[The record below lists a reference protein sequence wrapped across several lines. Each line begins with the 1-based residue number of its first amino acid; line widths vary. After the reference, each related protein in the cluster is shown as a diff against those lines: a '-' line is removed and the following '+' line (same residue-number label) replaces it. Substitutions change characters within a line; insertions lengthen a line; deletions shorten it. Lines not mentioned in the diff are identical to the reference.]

1 MYIFIDILKN
11 INLIIN
17 QIIWGPIMVC
27 LLFLCGLYLTFG
39 TNFYQIRKFKYI
51 FIKTLGSIF
60 IKKNL
65 KNEISPFQAMTTA
78 LAGTVGTGNIVGS
91 ATAIALGGPGALF
104 WIVVCAFFGMMT
116 KYTEIFLSIKYRVT
130 LKNGKKAG
138 GPMYY
143 MKIGLNNNILPICFS
158 FFALFASFGIGNIAQ
173 INSLSNAIYNCFK
186 VDKLYTGIIISMLI
200 GSIIIK
206 GDKKIAKTTEK
217 IIPIMSIFYISICIF
232 VLYKNYNNL
241 LNSFM
246 IILKHAFTPTAAF
259 GGFAG
264 STILTTIR
272 HGMSKGM
279 FSNEAGLGSSPIAHA
294 MSSCNKPKEQAN
306 WGIFEVF
313 IDTIVVCTLTGLVII
328 SSNTWQSGLIGADLT
343 IKAFSTGIGILSPYF
358 ISISIL
364 FFSFSSMISWSY
376 YGEKCLE
383 FILNTSKYNNIYKI
397 IFLIIIII
405 GSNSDL
411 LTVWSI
417 SDTLNGFMAIPNLI
431 AILFLSK
438 HVFTSCTN

>member
-1 MYIFIDILKN
+1 MYIYIDILKN

-17 QIIWGPIMVC
+17 QIIWGPIMIC
-27 LLFLCGLYLTFG
+27 LLFLCGLYLTIG
-39 TNFYQIRKFKYI
+39 TNFYQIRKLRYI
-51 FIKTLGSIF
+51 FKNTIGSMF
-60 IKKNL
+60 LKKNSA
-65 KNEISPFQAMTTA
+65 NEISPFQAMTTA
-78 LAGTVGTGNIVGS
+78 LAGTVGTGNIIGS

-104 WIVVCAFFGMMT
+104 WIVICAFFGMMT
-116 KYTEIFLSIKYRVT
+116 KYTEIFLSIKYRIT

-143 MKIGLNNNILPICFS
+143 MKFGLNNKIMPICFS
-158 FFALFASFGIGNIAQ
+158 LFALFASFGIGNIAQ
-173 INSLSNAIYNCFK
+173 INSLSNAMYNCFK
-186 VDKLYTGIIISMLI
+186 IDKLYTGIIISILI
-200 GSIIIK
+200 ANIIIK

-217 IIPIMSIFYISICIF
+217 IIPIMSTFYILICIF
-232 VLYKNYNNL
+232 VLYKNHSNL
-241 LNSFM
+241 LTSLK
-246 IILKHAFTPTAAF
+246 IIFKYAFSPTAAF

-294 MSSCNKPKEQAN
+294 MSSCENPKEQAN

-313 IDTIVVCTLTGLVII
+313 IDTLVVCTLTGLVII
-328 SSNTWQSGLIGADLT
+328 SSNTWNSGLIGADLT
-343 IKAFSTGIGILSPYF
+343 IKAFSSGIGKFSPYF

-383 FILNTSKYNNIYKI
+383 YILNTNKYNNIYKI
-397 IFLIIIII
+397 VFLIIIII
-405 GSNSDL
+405 GSNSEL
-411 LTVWSI
+411 LTVWAI

-431 AILFLSK
+431 AIFYLSK
-438 HVFTSCTN
+438 HVIISCTI